1 MSKPGFLDISLYGL
15 PQEEVLEIKR
25 HKKSLDIGVP
35 KETCLQEKRV
45 ALSPQSVQLLVNNG
59 HTVRIETGAGEGA
72 HYRDMHYSDAGAEIV
87 YTKEEVFR
95 SSILLKVEPPSLDE
109 IELMHPKQILI
120 SALQLKTQNALYFDA
135 LMKKKATALSYE
147 GLMDEDG
154 IVPIVRSMSEIAGS
168 SAILIASEYLSNL
181 KSGMGY
187 LLGGVSGV
195 PPTEVVI
202 IGAGTVGTYAAK
214 TAIALG
220 ATVKV
225 FDKSISRLRRLQ
237 NQINA
242 PVSTCVFQPNILEK
256 ALKKCEVA
264 IGAVRAV
271 DGRTPCLV
279 SEEMVM
285 EMKQG
290 AVIIDV
296 SIDQGGAF
304 ETSELTTH
312 DKPTFVKHGIIH
324 YCVPNI
330 PSRVSRTASF
340 SLSNVLSPL
349 LQEIGERG
357 GLEEILFNKR
367 GVRSGLYLYNG
378 VLTSKELG
386 EYYNLPYTNAEL
398 LFHK

>member
-1 MSKPGFLDISLYGL
+1 MSKPGFLSLSLYGL
-15 PQEEVLEIKR
+15 AQEEVLEVKR
-25 HKKSLDIGVP
+25 HKKSLDVGVP

-45 ALSPQSVQLLVNNG
+45 ALSPLSVQLLVSNG
-59 HTVRIETGAGEGA
+59 HKVKVETGAGEGA
-72 HYRDMHYSDAGAEIV
+72 RYTDMNYSDAGAEII
-87 YTKEEVFR
+87 YNKKEVFQ
-95 SSILLKVEPPSLDE
+95 SNILLKVEPPSLEE
-109 IELMHPKQILI
+109 IELMHPKQILF
-120 SALQLKTQNALYFDA
+120 SALQLKTQEVQYFKH
-135 LMKKKATALSYE
+135 LMEKKATALSYE

-154 IVPIVRSMSEIAGS
+154 IIPIVRSMSEIAGS

-181 KSGMGY
+181 KKGMGY

-202 IGAGTVGTYAAK
+202 LGAGTVGTYAAK

-220 ATVKV
+220 ASVKV

-237 NQINA
+237 DQINA
-242 PVSTCVFQPNILEK
+242 PVSTCVFQPNILGK
-256 ALKKCEVA
+256 ALINCEVV

-271 DGRTPCLV
+271 NGRTPCLV
-279 SEEMVM
+279 TEEMVM
-285 EMKQG
+285 NMKQG

-296 SIDQGGAF
+296 SIDQGGTF

-312 DKPTFVKHGIIH
+312 DKPTFVKHGVIH

-349 LQEIGERG
+349 LQEIGDKG
-357 GLEEILFNKR
+357 GIEEILYSNR

-386 EYYNLPYTNAEL
+386 EYYNLPYTSAEL

>member
-1 MSKPGFLDISLYGL
+1 
-15 PQEEVLEIKR
+15 
-25 HKKSLDIGVP
+25 
-35 KETCLQEKRV
+35 
-45 ALSPQSVQLLVNNG
+45 
-59 HTVRIETGAGEGA
+59 
-72 HYRDMHYSDAGAEIV
+72 
-87 YTKEEVFR
+87 
-95 SSILLKVEPPSLDE
+95 
-109 IELMHPKQILI
+109 MHPKQILI

-290 AVIIDV
+290 C
-296 SIDQGGAF
+296 GN
-304 ETSELTTH
+304 H
-312 DKPTFVKHGIIH
+312 
-324 YCVPNI
+324 
-330 PSRVSRTASF
+330 
-340 SLSNVLSPL
+340 
-349 LQEIGERG
+349 
-357 GLEEILFNKR
+357 
-367 GVRSGLYLYNG
+367 
-378 VLTSKELG
+378 
-386 EYYNLPYTNAEL
+386 
-398 LFHK
+398 